1 MIKFLYLSLGGI
13 AGAVLRY
20 MTSGVVNQWM
30 GVSFPY
36 GTFFVNMSGSFIIGF
51 LWGLSEN
58 LAISPNMRIFLF
70 VGFLGSFTTFSTFAL
85 ESLNY
90 LRDNNTKIAI
100 ANMLISNILGIIL
113 VFAGIFISKYIF
125 TSNQ

>member
-1 MIKFLYLSLGGI
+1 MIKFIYLSMGGI

-20 MTSGVVNQWM
+20 LASGMINQFF

-36 GTFFVNMSGSFIIGF
+36 GTFSVNMTGSFLIGL

-58 LAISPNMRIFLF
+58 FAIPPNMRIFLF

-90 LRDNNTKIAI
+90 LRDNNAKIAI
-100 ANMLISNILGIIL
+100 MNMIISNILGIIL
-113 VFAGIFISKYIF
+113 VFLGILISKYI
-125 TSNQ
+125 TSNP